1 MEKARRKTGTMLSV
15 KRFRGSRLYDIA
27 TCHLGQADH
36 TGGGGAMVVGGMAR
50 DNINRWVRRLAW
62 RRQQQRR
69 LAGPTTDEA
78 LMVICCRNDPVARA
92 RRGGR

>member
-1 MEKARRKTGTMLSV
+1 
-15 KRFRGSRLYDIA
+15 
-27 TCHLGQADH
+27 
-36 TGGGGAMVVGGMAR
+36 MVVGGMAR

-78 LMVICCRNDPVARA
+78 LMVICCRNDPVVRA